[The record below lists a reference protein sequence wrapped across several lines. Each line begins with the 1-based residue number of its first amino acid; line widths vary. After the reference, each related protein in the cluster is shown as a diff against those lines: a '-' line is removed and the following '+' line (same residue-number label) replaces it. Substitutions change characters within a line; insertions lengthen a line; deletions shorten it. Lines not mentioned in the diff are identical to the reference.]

1 MSSATLSTAVAAH
14 PPARP
19 SVEPGSVGRRPR
31 RRTTT
36 AARPRLESSR
46 DAKQRA
52 AAILEVLAGGRS
64 PTAAAEAL
72 GVSLTHYYHLEEKA
86 LLGLVAA
93 CEPQPRGRSEDPA
106 RRLAVLERE
115 CQRWQ
120 RECARQQALVRAAQR
135 SIGLAAPER
144 KEDAARFG
152 LTSDRSLAIFCS
164 CLGVRAKL
172 LAAASTMSSIG
183 PWRACHY
190 LRNPP
195 IMRPFCACWPKPSS
209 NSPCASWPLF

>member
-135 SIGLAAPER
+135 SIGLAAPAPQPAKDKGKKR
-144 KEDAARFG
+144 RQ
-152 LTSDRSLAIFCS
+152 RRPV
-164 CLGVRAKL
+164 VRALHAVARLRAEEEK
-172 LAAASTMSSIG
+172 AVGSASTT
-183 PWRACHY
+183 A
-190 LRNPP
+190 
-195 IMRPFCACWPKPSS
+195 ATPS
-209 NSPCASWPLF
+209 